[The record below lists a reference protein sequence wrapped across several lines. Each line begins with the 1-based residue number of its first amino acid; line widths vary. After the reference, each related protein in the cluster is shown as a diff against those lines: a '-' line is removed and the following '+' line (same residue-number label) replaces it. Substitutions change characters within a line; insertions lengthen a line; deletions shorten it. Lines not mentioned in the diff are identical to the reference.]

1 MKFTTERLEIK
12 PICQED
18 REAVLDLVT
27 NEIVGRTYMFPA
39 FKNREEAIPLF
50 QRLVQLGA
58 DNSRFVAG
66 VYLGERFI
74 GMMNDVEIKD
84 GKIEMGY
91 AYLPAYYNQGYAT
104 EAFRG
109 AIDYLLANGLHTVVA
124 GAFSE
129 NPASLRVMEK
139 CGMTKQDYTDQIEY
153 RGAMHTCIYY
163 AITKEA

>member
-50 QRLVQLGA
+50 QRLVQLGT
-58 DNSRFVAG
+58 DDSRFVAG

>member
-1 MKFTTERLEIK
+1 MKFTTERLEIR

-50 QRLVQLGA
+50 QRLVQLGT